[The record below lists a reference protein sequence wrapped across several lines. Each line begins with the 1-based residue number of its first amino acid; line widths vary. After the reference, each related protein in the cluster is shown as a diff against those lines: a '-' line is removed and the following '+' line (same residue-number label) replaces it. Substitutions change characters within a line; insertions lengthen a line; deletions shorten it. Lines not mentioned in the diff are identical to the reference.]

1 MTTPYAGAIA
11 GTRAREETTKILRR
25 LGCDEV
31 GFMDFHDSS
40 EVMLAFTYRKQQYQ
54 FRVSAKGWAARY
66 LRDNPHTYRMRK
78 SRTEHEQ
85 QALEQGRIPINSA
98 IRDWAKGQVTAI
110 ESGVLSFE
118 HAFMPWALTFDGR
131 PLVERLAETNLVPA
145 PEAPKVVQ
153 LPTGST
159 CS

>member
-11 GTRAREETTKILRR
+11 GTRAREDTTKILRR

-31 GFMDFHDSS
+31 GFMDFNSTH

-66 LRDNPHTYRMRK
+66 LRDNPYSTRMRK
-78 SRTEHEQ
+78 SRTEYEQ
-85 QALEQGRIPINSA
+85 QALEQGRIAINSV

-118 HAFMPWALTFDGR
+118 HAFTPWALTFDGR
-131 PLVERLAETNLVPA
+131 PLIERLTETNLLPA
-145 PEAPKVVQ
+145 PEASKIVQ
-153 LPTGST
+153 LPTGS
-159 CS
+159 